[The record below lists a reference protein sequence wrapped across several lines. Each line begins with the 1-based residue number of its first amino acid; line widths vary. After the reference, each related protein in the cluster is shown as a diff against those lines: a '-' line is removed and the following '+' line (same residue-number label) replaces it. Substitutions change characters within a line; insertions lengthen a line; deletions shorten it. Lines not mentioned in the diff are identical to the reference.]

1 MSLQRVEIIT
11 EGAILLLFSTNILR
25 FKLLDLK
32 SSIVP
37 SVWQKLSRG
46 MSKPI
51 TSKKWENPKL
61 IFFISFHIHTFPTK
75 TSHQLTFLVFFII
88 FLYLYLHLFV
98 IWRII
103 HEILVHRCPVPGC
116 DGSGHSTGKFLSHRR
131 YSRQINESTMGWN
144 PFWFKV
150 FKAKIDILKF
160 RLHYSHFGSWR
171 KSHYAKL
178 ELF

>member
-75 TSHQLTFLVFFII
+75 TSHQLTFLVFFYYFPLPIPSLI
-88 FLYLYLHLFV
+88 CYMKDHPWNFGPQVSRAWMWWVWTLH
-98 IWRII
+98 W
-103 HEILVHRCPVPGC
+103 
-116 DGSGHSTGKFLSHRR
+116 
-131 YSRQINESTMGWN
+131 
-144 PFWFKV
+144 KV
-150 FKAKIDILKF
+150 SVTQKVQ
-160 RLHYSHFGSWR
+160 
-171 KSHYAKL
+171 
-178 ELF
+178 

>member
-11 EGAILLLFSTNILR
+11 EGAVLLFSTNILR

-32 SSIVP
+32 SQNNLMYPLCDRNFPVECPNQSH
-37 SVWQKLSRG
+37 
-46 MSKPI
+46 
-51 TSKKWENPKL
+51 PKNGK
-61 IFFISFHIHTFPTK
+61 IQTYFFFHFISHPHISYRNNSSAYIP
-75 TSHQLTFLVFFII
+75 FFII
-88 FLYLYLHLFV
+88 FFYLYLHLFV

-144 PFWFKV
+144 PFWAKVKAKVQSQNWHFKV
-150 FKAKIDILKF
+150 
-160 RLHYSHFGSWR
+160 
-171 KSHYAKL
+171 
-178 ELF
+178 